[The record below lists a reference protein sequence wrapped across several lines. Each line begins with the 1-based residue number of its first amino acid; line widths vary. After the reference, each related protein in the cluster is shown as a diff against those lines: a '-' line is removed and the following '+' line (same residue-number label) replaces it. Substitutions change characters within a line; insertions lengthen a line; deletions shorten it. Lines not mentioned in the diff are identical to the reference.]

1 MMRTHVIF
9 LLGILLLAFPVPQHA
24 TVMAPMYM
32 DDLTGASQTVVYGAV
47 IAKRVEWDSAH
58 RMIYTI
64 YSVQPLR
71 YLKGGLGG
79 SFELREPGGEIGD
92 EGMSIASVP
101 KFQVGQEAILFVWT
115 DPAGQHQVTAFE
127 QGTVAV
133 AADPASGAKVA
144 ARSIPLGTAAAG
156 QTAHTLVDSV
166 GSVEASALR
175 QNSQVTFSERSLN
188 LLMNQ
193 IRISVAR
200 TQPALPNE

>member
-9 LLGILLLAFPVPQHA
+9 LLGIFLLAFPVPQHA
-24 TVMAPMYM
+24 TVMAPMYT

-47 IAKRVEWDSAH
+47 TAKRVEWDSAH

-64 YSVQPLR
+64 YSVRPYQ

-79 SFELREPGGEIGD
+79 SFELHEPGGEIGD
-92 EGMSIASVP
+92 EGMYIASVP
-101 KFQVGQEAILFVWT
+101 KFQVGEEAILFVWT
-115 DPAGQHQVTAFE
+115 NPAGQHQVTAFE

-133 AADPASGAKVA
+133 VADPANGAMVA

-156 QTAHTLVDSV
+156 QTAQTLVDSV
-166 GSVEASALR
+166 DQVQAAARR
-175 QNSQVTFSERSLN
+175 QNSPVTFSERSLN

-200 TQPALPNE
+200 TQPALAGE